1 MYINKLVAVIIFFFH
16 VGVSTASAANFGG
29 LKGNNIATDSGF
41 PFQLTIEVDG
51 ETHTLEGQAELSIM
65 PSSYTIILNQED
77 VGRCVIHMINFRQ
90 APGVGTYD
98 VTNTEVVRTAMI
110 CISHVIE
117 PTERLASLSGTFN
130 ITALT
135 RDFITGDF
143 DMMLAGPISGKE
155 FRVKGSL
162 KAENLPVQ
170 TGPGQTSN
178 PFMRQ

>member
-1 MYINKLVAVIIFFFH
+1 MYINKLVAVITILFIF
-16 VGVSTASAANFGG
+16 GVCTSFAAHFGG
-29 LKGNNIATDSGF
+29 LTGNNIAPDSGF

-65 PSSYTIILNQED
+65 PSMYTIIMNQED
-77 VGRCVIHMINFRQ
+77 VGRCVLHMINFTQ
-90 APGVGTYD
+90 APGVGTYE

-117 PTERLASLSGTFN
+117 PTERLASRSGTFN

-135 RDFITGDF
+135 REFITGDF